1 MIAMEYENEIMDLI
15 NDYDM
20 LRVLKHFTV
29 AHVDYAK
36 NITRYTEIPQIR
48 VRAYLERLKEMG
60 LLDYYT
66 NTSIKRTEAK
76 LKKSAEVHKHH
87 TYYQINKKAEAVLKE
102 ITPKLYVKVLGKE
115 KLELLC
121 SRKVRKTSPD
131 RCTGLQAMGLIDKCF
146 DLTEL
151 GREVFEAALRMQAIR
166 CQDQN

>member
-1 MIAMEYENEIMDLI
+1 MMEYEKEIMDLI

-20 LRVLKHFTV
+20 LRVLRHFTV

-36 NITRYTEIPQIR
+36 NITRYTEIPQMR
-48 VRAYLERLKEMG
+48 VREYLKRLKDMG

-102 ITPKLYVKVLGKE
+102 ITPKLYVRWLKQE
-115 KLELLC
+115 ELELLC
-121 SRKVRKTSPD
+121 SRKERKSRPD
-131 RCTGLQAMGLIDKCF
+131 ACAALLRMGIIDKCY
-146 DLTEL
+146 DLTDL
-151 GREVFEAALRMQAIR
+151 GREIFETARRMQVLKCDDR
-166 CQDQN
+166 N

>member
-1 MIAMEYENEIMDLI
+1 MSEYEKEIDELI

-20 LRVLKHFTV
+20 LRVLKHFTI

-36 NITRYTEIPQIR
+36 NITRYTEIPQMR
-48 VRAYLERLKEMG
+48 VREYLKRLKDLG

-102 ITPKLYVKVLGKE
+102 ITPKLYVHHLKSADLQM
-115 KLELLC
+115 LC
-121 SRKVRKTSPD
+121 SRKERKENPEACSSLL
-131 RCTGLQAMGLIDKCF
+131 RMGLIDKCY
-146 DLTEL
+146 DLTDL
-151 GREVFEAALRMQAIR
+151 GREVFDTARRMQILHCEDR
-166 CQDQN
+166 N